1 MDTHERVGVHAMR
14 LQVGD
19 AVRVRPN
26 PEVDETLWD
35 EQGFVLEFDR
45 DNRPIV
51 ELGDGGDCAFNPD
64 QLDLVATSDEV
75 ERPGAPGP
83 GPF

>member
-1 MDTHERVGVHAMR
+1 MR
-14 LQVGD
+14 LRVGD

-35 EQGFVLEFDR
+35 EQGVVLDFDA

-51 ELGDGGDCAFNPD
+51 ELGGGGDCAFTPD
-64 QLDLVATSDEV
+64 QLELVATSEEV
-75 ERPGAPGP
+75 GRRGPPGRGLV
-83 GPF
+83 